1 MTLIYY
7 QILKILKKKVNIVH
21 DDNEE
26 IIKLIKERMS
36 LGKQRYGHGVIIDDD
51 TTKYGTKS
59 NDWELMALEEML
71 DGIIYSTAAIIR
83 YKRKKLSQKQNN

>member
-7 QILKILKKKVNIVH
+7 QILKILKKVNIVH